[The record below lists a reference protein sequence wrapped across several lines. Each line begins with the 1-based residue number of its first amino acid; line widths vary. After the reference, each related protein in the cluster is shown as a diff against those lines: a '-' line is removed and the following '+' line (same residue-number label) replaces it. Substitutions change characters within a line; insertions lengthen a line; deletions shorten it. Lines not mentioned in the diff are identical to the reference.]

1 VTTQPLTMTP
11 ACGPAAAT
19 PVRRAVCHRRGA
31 RRTAVVRD
39 IRTLY
44 AALGLLLVALRNI
57 TPRTAVITAGCAL
70 LALAAVQLLAT
81 SGGDDAG
88 LSFLDV
94 QALAFAAVIWLVRD
108 RLRWSC
114 SCSAWR
120 RETPPA
126 GGRASPG
133 PVAPAHPVDGFLVGI
148 PIAVWSALAAE
159 GSLPPG
165 YVGAL
170 TPFTNGTAAS
180 APPPSSASRRP
191 ASARTAT
198 ASRLQP
204 SCRLPLSP
212 CCTASVVPN
221 TAKIVRTSITGP
233 RPATDGAAAPAIARR
248 RPLPIWP
255 VLTCS
260 CPHGRS
266 QRASL
271 SSIRCGSGLT
281 PAR

>member
-1 VTTQPLTMTP
+1 
-11 ACGPAAAT
+11 
-19 PVRRAVCHRRGA
+19 
-31 RRTAVVRD
+31 VVRD

-133 PVAPAHPVDGFLVGI
+133 PVAPAHPVEWLPGGHPDRCLVS
-148 PIAVWSALAAE
+148 PAA
-159 GSLPPG
+159 G
-165 YVGAL
+165 V
-170 TPFTNGTAAS
+170 
-180 APPPSSASRRP
+180 
-191 ASARTAT
+191 
-198 ASRLQP
+198 
-204 SCRLPLSP
+204 
-212 CCTASVVPN
+212 
-221 TAKIVRTSITGP
+221 
-233 RPATDGAAAPAIARR
+233 RR
-248 RPLPIWP
+248 RADAL
-255 VLTCS
+255 
-260 CPHGRS
+260 H
-266 QRASL
+266 QRH
-271 SSIRCGSGLT
+271 RRQRPT
-281 PAR
+281 PQQRKPAAGER